1 MSGIDRRTGKP
12 LTGFAHVRQ
21 SLGVIFETPPGTR
34 VLARDFG
41 LPWHSIIGKLARRR
55 AVLRFWT
62 LVAIL
67 TSIEEPRF
75 PIRRFIPGANDVDK
89 FRAGDVAFI
98 MEGEYRP
105 RAHLGDMS
113 VESIRQVGLADT
125 GNGLKI
131 AEI

>member
-1 MSGIDRRTGKP
+1 MSGIDRVTGKP

-21 SLGVIFETPPGTR
+21 SFGVIFRTPPGTR

-75 PIRRFIPGANDVDK
+75 PIRRFLPGDNDVEK
-89 FRAGDVAFI
+89 FRAGGVAFI

-105 RAHLGDMS
+105 RAHLGDRTVVS
-113 VESIRQVGLADT
+113 VRQVGFADS
-125 GNGLKI
+125 GDGLKI
-131 AEI
+131 VEL